1 MGTNLRR
8 TTEFLPVDQANIMK
22 PDRRESEE
30 WIATSELELEYDQ
43 WEQTTIRV
51 TPELTYPHYSAEAET
66 DVLSESDR
74 RKTQTVSRMRQIA
87 SLIASNEVL
96 VLTLLAFISSQD
108 SVRVDALV
116 EMGRTDELF
125 GRVWDLWELGLIERI
140 GGSDVKATP
149 EARRILASLGLH
161 G

>member
-1 MGTNLRR
+1 MGTSLRQR
-8 TTEFLPVDQANIMK
+8 TGFRPVDQVDITK
-22 PDRRESEE
+22 PDLREREE
-30 WIATSELELEYDQ
+30 WVATSELEYDQ
-43 WEQTTIRV
+43 WERTIRV
-51 TPELTYPHYSAEAET
+51 TSEPTYPRYSAEVET

-116 EMGRTDELF
+116 EMGGTDELF

-149 EARRILASLGLH
+149 EARRILASLDLH

>member
-1 MGTNLRR
+1 MGTDLRR

-30 WIATSELELEYDQ
+30 WIATSELELEY
-43 WEQTTIRV
+43 EQREQTIRV
-51 TPELTYPHYSAEAET
+51 TPEPPYPHYLTEAET

-74 RKTQTVSRMRQIA
+74 RKTQAVSRMRQIA
-87 SLIASNEVL
+87 SLIASDEVL

-116 EMGRTDELF
+116 EMGGTDELF

-149 EARRILASLGLH
+149 EARRILASLDLH

>member
-1 MGTNLRR
+1 MGTDLRR
-8 TTEFLPVDQANIMK
+8 TTEFLPVDQANIME
-22 PDRRESEE
+22 PDGRESEE
-30 WIATSELELEYDQ
+30 WIATSELELEYEQ
-43 WEQTTIRV
+43 WEQTIRV
-51 TPELTYPHYSAEAET
+51 TPEPTYPHYSAEAET

-74 RKTQTVSRMRQIA
+74 RKTQAVSRMRQIA

-116 EMGRTDELF
+116 EMGGTDELF

-140 GGSDVKATP
+140 GGSDIKATP
-149 EARRILASLGLH
+149 EARRILAILGLH

>member
-1 MGTNLRR
+1 MGTSLRQR
-8 TTEFLPVDQANIMK
+8 TGFRPVDQVDIPK
-22 PDRRESEE
+22 PDLREREE
-30 WIATSELELEYDQ
+30 WVATSELEYDQ
-43 WEQTTIRV
+43 WERTIRV
-51 TPELTYPHYSAEAET
+51 TSEPSDVDTLVET

-108 SVRVDALV
+108 SVRVDDLV

-149 EARRILASLGLH
+149 EARRILASLDLH